1 MEIDFEKRDKIDVYT
16 VRRKQQENMSLKK
29 PRSLLYN
36 ICDTTMDRGL
46 SDLMI
51 TTSLDGEL
59 HFWNAKER
67 RKIKTIGQDHL
78 YDSWID
84 DICWATPSTL
94 AFCPAQK
101 LNEPVKLVHIGNVT
115 KNNVEGR
122 VQTLTAEPHEN
133 GISVIASLD
142 TGSYASR
149 NSETCSFVTGGYDKS
164 VVSFVGLACVCIMI
178 SLVTFFFKSTFGV

>member
-1 MEIDFEKRDKIDVYT
+1 MHRGNRTPPRRTVEIDFEKRDRIDVYT
-16 VRRKQQENMSLKK
+16 VRRKHQQTMSFKK

-36 ICDTTMDRGL
+36 ICDTTENHHPGL

-59 HFWNAKER
+59 HFWNAAER

-78 YDSWID
+78 YDTWID

-94 AFCPAQK
+94 AFCPSQK

-122 VQTLTAEPHEN
+122 VQTLAAEPHEN
-133 GISVIASLD
+133 GISVIGSLD
-142 TGSYASR
+142 TGNYASR
-149 NSETCSFVTGGYDKS
+149 NLETCSFVTGGYDKS
-164 VVSFVGLACVCIMI
+164 VVSG
-178 SLVTFFFKSTFGV
+178 